1 VGNLSAG
8 LAESSPMSMLTP
20 LFLKLAGRA
29 VLVVGG
35 GPVATAKARTLADAG
50 AAVTVVS
57 PALTSALAAL
67 AAEKAWPVR
76 MRAFAPSD
84 LDGMWLA
91 IAGAPPEINRQV
103 AAAAEARR
111 IFMVAVDDPGSSSA
125 YGGGVVRRG
134 GVTVALSTDG
144 EAPALAGLLR
154 EGLEAMLPDELA
166 GWLDEARRLRAGWR
180 TGAVPMSDR
189 RPLLL
194 AALNRLYESRQG
206 AGG

>member
-1 VGNLSAG
+1 M
-8 LAESSPMSMLTP
+8 AESFPMSMLTP
-20 LFLKLAGRA
+20 LFLKLAGRP

-35 GPVATAKARTLADAG
+35 GPVATGKARALGEAG

-57 PALTSALAAL
+57 PALTPELTAL
-67 AAEKAWPVR
+67 AAEKGWPVR
-76 MRAFAPSD
+76 LRGFAASD

-103 AAAAEARR
+103 AAAAEERR
-111 IFMVAVDDPGSSSA
+111 IFMVAVDDPGASSA

-154 EGLEAMLPDELA
+154 EGLEALLPDELG

-180 TGAVPMSDR
+180 SGEVPMAER

-194 AALNRLYESRQG
+194 AALNRLYESRESARG
-206 AGG
+206 